1 MSRWL
6 HGLNLITAVL
16 FAFSVGLQINDP
28 DWYVWI
34 PVYAY
39 GLVVTL
45 LAAKRRY
52 TVLSLVGFIGY
63 FAGFLYLAP
72 GLLELDGLSALVTDV
87 RMDAIEVEMARE
99 AGGLFLGASWML
111 VLTIVWR
118 RGAKACRRSREGAQ
132 VSTLGRRA
140 DG

>member
-6 HGLNLITAVL
+6 HGLNLITVVL
-16 FAFSVGLQINDP
+16 FALSVGVQINDP

-45 LAAKRRY
+45 LAARHHY
-52 TVLSLVGFIGY
+52 TVLSLVGFTGY
-63 FAGFLYLAP
+63 FAGFLYLSP

-87 RMDAIEVEMARE
+87 RMDALEVEVARE
-99 AGGLFLGASWML
+99 AGGMFLGASWML

-118 RGAKACRRSREGAQ
+118 RRPKA
-132 VSTLGRRA
+132 RA
-140 DG
+140 TAN

>member
-6 HGLNLITAVL
+6 HGLNLITVVL
-16 FAFSVGLQINDP
+16 FALSVGVQINDP

-34 PVYAY
+34 PIYAY

-45 LAAKRRY
+45 LAARHHY

-63 FAGFLYLAP
+63 FAGFLYLSP
-72 GLLELDGLSALVTDV
+72 GFLELAALSALVTDV
-87 RMDAIEVEMARE
+87 RMDAIEVEVARE
-99 AGGLFLGASWML
+99 AGGMFLGASWML

-118 RGAKACRRSREGAQ
+118 RGPKA
-132 VSTLGRRA
+132 RA
-140 DG
+140 TAN